1 MTLAFSTAPELSK
14 VELSLHM
21 AGSPPTKIHSAV
33 ESSVG
38 VYQTF
43 PFDSLLNKFLGQLL
57 GDGVQFEVLP
67 LLTNLLFIFYS
78 KFLCSLLT
86 TCQILSQK
94 WINLSGE
101 KCEVWLGNVLLQL

>member
-1 MTLAFSTAPELSK
+1 MTSAFFTAPELSK
-14 VELSLHM
+14 VELSLHTS
-21 AGSPPTKIHSAV
+21 GNPPTKIHSAV

-43 PFDSLLNKFLGQLL
+43 PSDSTLNKFLGQLL
-57 GDGVQFEVLP
+57 GDSVQFEVLP
-67 LLTNLLFIFYS
+67 LLTNLFTSYS

-94 WINLSGE
+94 WLHLSGE
-101 KCEVWLGNVLLQL
+101 ECHV